1 MADPRLAPT
10 SSSASPD
17 ERARLTPQWG
27 LGDAAVGWLLGFLGS
42 VITGGVAL
50 QVTGAADGDELSLG
64 WLAFAMSGMWLGLV
78 AVPLVAPR
86 LKGNGVVRDLGLVF
100 RLRDLP
106 IGGVCGVAAQ
116 FLVGIVYRPLL
127 WLLDIDADEVGAPA
141 REMTDRAADT
151 FGIVMLVL
159 IVGLAAPV
167 VEEIFYRGLLQ
178 RSMQRRFGV
187 WPGLLLASLVFGVAH
202 LQPLQL
208 PALALAGLV
217 FGLLAQRSGRLGPAI
232 TAHVAFNM
240 VTVVTL
246 VWL

>member
-1 MADPRLAPT
+1 MP
-10 SSSASPD
+10 
-17 ERARLTPQWG
+17 PQWG
-27 LGDAAVGWLLGFLGS
+27 LGDAAVGWVLGVLGS

-50 QVTGAADGDELSLG
+50 VATGVENGDELSLG
-64 WLAFAMSGMWLGLV
+64 WLAFAMSGMWLGLL

-86 LKGNGVVRDLGLVF
+86 IKGNGVVRDLGF
-100 RLRDLP
+100 RVKWRDVP
-106 IGGVCGVAAQ
+106 IGGACGVAAQ
-116 FLVGIVYRPLL
+116 FLIGIVYTPLL
-127 WLLDIDADEVGAPA
+127 WVLDIDAEEVGAPA

-151 FGIVMLVL
+151 FGVVMLVL

-167 VEEIFYRGLLQ
+167 VEEIFYRGLAQ
-178 RSMQRRFGV
+178 RAMQRRFGI
-187 WPGLLLASLVFGVAH
+187 WPGLLLASLGFGAAH

-208 PALALAGLV
+208 PALALAGLA
-217 FGLLAQRSGRLGPAI
+217 FGLLAQRTGRLGPAI